1 MRELLEG
8 TIDLS
13 LRLELLDGEDVMIR
27 SDLAP
32 ATKRKVTVIY
42 AFFEHECRTNSS
54 AGRPS

>member
-1 MRELLEG
+1 MRELLE
-8 TIDLS
+8 S
-13 LRLELLDGEDVMIR
+13 LELLDGEDVMIR